1 MTTKKTKSD
10 KKCDKTCD
18 ACAKNSS
25 TLPVCLFFSMLTAII
40 IALTLA
46 ITFASLADRYELI
59 DASRYKDS
67 LSTSI
72 QDNHRDSDG
81 MVVISGAAIIDWAY
95 NTKASG
101 FVYITSKDC
110 GSYCDSYGK
119 NLANYLKNELELL
132 KKKSENKKA
141 TKNQTENVEIKEV
154 IIEVL
159 GRMGKGRA
167 GEIQLAVQ
175 ATNKEKYAT
184 LTNQRT
190 SAILKQMIDEG
201 TVVKTV
207 DKKVST
213 FSLV

>member
-1 MTTKKTKSD
+1 MAEKKITKRE
-10 KKCDKTCD
+10 
-18 ACAKNSS
+18 
-25 TLPVCLFFSMLTAII
+25 VVEMM
-40 IALTLA
+40 
-46 ITFASLADRYELI
+46 LADSNI
-59 DASRYKDS
+59 AS
-67 LSTSI
+67 
-72 QDNHRDSDG
+72 NE
-81 MVVISGAAIIDWAY
+81 
-95 NTKASG
+95 
-101 FVYITSKDC
+101 VYV
-110 GSYCDSYGK
+110 
-119 NLANYLKNELELL
+119 AYLKNELELL

-175 ATNKEKYAT
+175 ATDKEKYAT

-190 SAILKQMIDEG
+190 SAILKQMINEG
-201 TVVKTV
+201 AVVKTV

>member
-1 MTTKKTKSD
+1 MAEKKITKREVVEK
-10 KKCDKTCD
+10 
-18 ACAKNSS
+18 
-25 TLPVCLFFSMLTAII
+25 M
-40 IALTLA
+40 
-46 ITFASLADRYELI
+46 LADSNINSNE
-59 DASRYKDS
+59 
-67 LSTSI
+67 
-72 QDNHRDSDG
+72 
-81 MVVISGAAIIDWAY
+81 
-95 NTKASG
+95 
-101 FVYITSKDC
+101 VYV
-110 GSYCDSYGK
+110 
-119 NLANYLKNELELL
+119 AYLKNELELL

-175 ATNKEKYAT
+175 ATDKEKYAT

-190 SAILKQMIDEG
+190 SAILKQMINEG

>member
-1 MTTKKTKSD
+1 MAEKKITKRE
-10 KKCDKTCD
+10 
-18 ACAKNSS
+18 
-25 TLPVCLFFSMLTAII
+25 VVEMM
-40 IALTLA
+40 
-46 ITFASLADRYELI
+46 LADSNI
-59 DASRYKDS
+59 AS
-67 LSTSI
+67 
-72 QDNHRDSDG
+72 NE
-81 MVVISGAAIIDWAY
+81 
-95 NTKASG
+95 
-101 FVYITSKDC
+101 VYV
-110 GSYCDSYGK
+110 
-119 NLANYLKNELELL
+119 AYLKNELELL

-175 ATNKEKYAT
+175 ATDKEKYAT

-201 TVVKTV
+201 TVAKTV

>member
-1 MTTKKTKSD
+1 MAEKKITKREVVEK
-10 KKCDKTCD
+10 
-18 ACAKNSS
+18 
-25 TLPVCLFFSMLTAII
+25 M
-40 IALTLA
+40 
-46 ITFASLADRYELI
+46 LADSNINSNE
-59 DASRYKDS
+59 
-67 LSTSI
+67 
-72 QDNHRDSDG
+72 
-81 MVVISGAAIIDWAY
+81 
-95 NTKASG
+95 
-101 FVYITSKDC
+101 VYV
-110 GSYCDSYGK
+110 
-119 NLANYLKNELELL
+119 AYLKNELELL

-175 ATNKEKYAT
+175 ATDKEKYAT

>member
-1 MTTKKTKSD
+1 MSKEIKFLSRKEPIIMAEKKITKREVVEK
-10 KKCDKTCD
+10 
-18 ACAKNSS
+18 
-25 TLPVCLFFSMLTAII
+25 M
-40 IALTLA
+40 
-46 ITFASLADRYELI
+46 LADSNI
-59 DASRYKDS
+59 AS
-67 LSTSI
+67 
-72 QDNHRDSDG
+72 NE
-81 MVVISGAAIIDWAY
+81 
-95 NTKASG
+95 
-101 FVYITSKDC
+101 VYV
-110 GSYCDSYGK
+110 
-119 NLANYLKNELELL
+119 AYLKNELELL

-175 ATNKEKYAT
+175 ATDKEKYAT

-201 TVVKTV
+201 TVAKTV

>member
-1 MTTKKTKSD
+1 MAEKKITKRE
-10 KKCDKTCD
+10 
-18 ACAKNSS
+18 
-25 TLPVCLFFSMLTAII
+25 VVEQM
-40 IALTLA
+40 
-46 ITFASLADRYELI
+46 LADSNI
-59 DASRYKDS
+59 AS
-67 LSTSI
+67 
-72 QDNHRDSDG
+72 NE
-81 MVVISGAAIIDWAY
+81 
-95 NTKASG
+95 
-101 FVYITSKDC
+101 VYV
-110 GSYCDSYGK
+110 
-119 NLANYLKNELELL
+119 AYLKNELELL

-159 GRMGKGRA
+159 GRIGKGRA

-175 ATNKEKYAT
+175 ATDKEKYAT

>member
-1 MTTKKTKSD
+1 MAEKKITKRE
-10 KKCDKTCD
+10 
-18 ACAKNSS
+18 
-25 TLPVCLFFSMLTAII
+25 VVEMM
-40 IALTLA
+40 
-46 ITFASLADRYELI
+46 LADSNI
-59 DASRYKDS
+59 AS
-67 LSTSI
+67 
-72 QDNHRDSDG
+72 NE
-81 MVVISGAAIIDWAY
+81 
-95 NTKASG
+95 
-101 FVYITSKDC
+101 VYV
-110 GSYCDSYGK
+110 
-119 NLANYLKNELELL
+119 AYLKNELELL

-175 ATNKEKYAT
+175 ATDKEKYAT

-213 FSLV
+213 FSLA

>member
-1 MTTKKTKSD
+1 MAEKKITKREVVEK
-10 KKCDKTCD
+10 
-18 ACAKNSS
+18 
-25 TLPVCLFFSMLTAII
+25 M
-40 IALTLA
+40 
-46 ITFASLADRYELI
+46 LADSNIKNNE
-59 DASRYKDS
+59 
-67 LSTSI
+67 
-72 QDNHRDSDG
+72 
-81 MVVISGAAIIDWAY
+81 
-95 NTKASG
+95 
-101 FVYITSKDC
+101 VYV
-110 GSYCDSYGK
+110 
-119 NLANYLKNELELL
+119 AYLKNELELL

-141 TKNQTENVEIKEV
+141 TKNQTENAEIKEV

-175 ATNKEKYAT
+175 ATDKEKYAT

-201 TVVKTV
+201 IVVKTI

>member
-1 MTTKKTKSD
+1 MAEKKITKREVVEK
-10 KKCDKTCD
+10 
-18 ACAKNSS
+18 
-25 TLPVCLFFSMLTAII
+25 M
-40 IALTLA
+40 
-46 ITFASLADRYELI
+46 LADSNIKSNE
-59 DASRYKDS
+59 
-67 LSTSI
+67 
-72 QDNHRDSDG
+72 
-81 MVVISGAAIIDWAY
+81 
-95 NTKASG
+95 
-101 FVYITSKDC
+101 VYV
-110 GSYCDSYGK
+110 
-119 NLANYLKNELELL
+119 AYLKNELELL

-141 TKNQTENVEIKEV
+141 TKNQTENAEIKEV

-175 ATNKEKYAT
+175 ATDKEKYAT

>member
-1 MTTKKTKSD
+1 MAEKKITKREVVEK
-10 KKCDKTCD
+10 
-18 ACAKNSS
+18 
-25 TLPVCLFFSMLTAII
+25 M
-40 IALTLA
+40 
-46 ITFASLADRYELI
+46 LADENI
-59 DASRYKDS
+59 AS
-67 LSTSI
+67 
-72 QDNHRDSDG
+72 NE
-81 MVVISGAAIIDWAY
+81 
-95 NTKASG
+95 
-101 FVYITSKDC
+101 VYV
-110 GSYCDSYGK
+110 
-119 NLANYLKNELELL
+119 AYLKNELELL